1 MSSAAGSSEAL
12 SACWVCGLQNVPGE
26 CAGGVT
32 TSGLQ
37 AVELEENRSE
47 SRSVNSHLPS
57 YISVQVA
64 KAIQTMLPCS
74 LENLFLNIKIE
85 TKNF

>member
-12 SACWVCGLQNVPGE
+12 RACWVCGLQNVPGE

-37 AVELEENRSE
+37 AVELEESRSE
-47 SRSVNSHLPS
+47 SRSENSHLPS

-64 KAIQTMLPCS
+64 KAIYAALLLGKSVPQH
-74 LENLFLNIKIE
+74 
-85 TKNF
+85 KNRN